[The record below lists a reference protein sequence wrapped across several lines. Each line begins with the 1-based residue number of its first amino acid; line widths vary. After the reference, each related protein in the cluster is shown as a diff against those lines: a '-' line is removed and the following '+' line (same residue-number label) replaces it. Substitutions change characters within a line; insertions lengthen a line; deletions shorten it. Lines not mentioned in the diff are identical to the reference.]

1 MKAQGGLTTKKPSR
15 KRKELN
21 CHLTALIYNL
31 ILPSCD
37 LRKGCQHK
45 VLDFLYKNDSV
56 GEYCIA
62 CTNCGTEPV
71 QGLEPFC
78 CKHCAHHPP
87 MLCCD
92 LCDPDH
98 TNKMYATDPAPK
110 STCNPNKI
118 KIDENGKLTPLDAE
132 LEHKLKEF

>member
-15 KRKELN
+15 KWKELD
-21 CHLTALIYNL
+21 CHLAALIYNL

-37 LRKGCQHK
+37 LRKGCQCK

-71 QGLEPFC
+71 QELEPFC
-78 CKHCAHHPP
+78 CKHWAHHPP
-87 MLCCD
+87 MLYCA
-92 LCDPDH
+92 LCDPDD
-98 TNKMYATDPAPK
+98 TNNM
-110 STCNPNKI
+110 
-118 KIDENGKLTPLDAE
+118 
-132 LEHKLKEF
+132 